1 MGPYLSILIIHV
13 FEKPG
18 YVFNCCVVCLVVQ
31 QWLWVVYKNNI
42 SNTRKLQKIALKGRA
57 RNYNRERTRNTYN
70 GATVEKIQL
79 LKNLY

>member
-31 QWLWVVYKNNI
+31 QWLWVVYKNNTWYMI
-42 SNTRKLQKIALKGRA
+42 YIFGNHYDELVIIIKI
-57 RNYNRERTRNTYN
+57 NH
-70 GATVEKIQL
+70 GATTVRIVQPQG
-79 LKNLY
+79 LYGSSLG